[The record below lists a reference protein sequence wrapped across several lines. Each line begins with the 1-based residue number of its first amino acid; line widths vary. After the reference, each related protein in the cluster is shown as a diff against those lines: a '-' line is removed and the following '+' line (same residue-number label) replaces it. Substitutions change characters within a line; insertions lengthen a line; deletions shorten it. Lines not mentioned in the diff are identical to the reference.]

1 MRLPA
6 WLVLGS
12 WFLLQYAY
20 FQRAGIAAGSGVAYG
35 AHVIGF
41 VVGAALVW
49 SLRGTAPP
57 RDLRPRWGPYT
68 AVR

>member
-12 WFLLQYAY
+12 WFVLQYAY
-20 FQRAGIAAGSGVAYG
+20 FRGAGVAGGSGVAYG

-41 VVGAALVW
+41 VVGALLVC
-49 SLRGTAPP
+49 GT
-57 RDLRPRWGPYT
+57 
-68 AVR
+68 

>member
-12 WFLLQYAY
+12 WFVLQYLYTRGAGVSEAIGTAY
-20 FQRAGIAAGSGVAYG
+20 L

-41 VVGAALVW
+41 VVGAALVRP
-49 SLRGTAPP
+49 LRGTGHDRQMA
-57 RDLRPRWGPYT
+57 DPRWGPY
-68 AVR
+68 AHR